1 MLLNVIL
8 DIILAAVLALG
19 ILIGIK
25 KGFVKVVTKPLR
37 SLLAIAIAFSTA
49 SPIGCGIIS
58 PVIGDP
64 LVNKISSFLYEN
76 YSHVTSANTDE
87 LPTFIKLMASIA
99 GVDVSTLGDNSN
111 EIIEAIVETLTL
123 PIVNVVSTVIAF
135 VIILVILLLLLP
147 LLFSLIDSLFN
158 KGLLGVFN
166 KVLGSV
172 VCGLLA
178 IFVAWVIVLIFE
190 YIVHLPSSSDMAIF
204 SNFTGGL
211 IYSVFKQYNPVE
223 LLLSF

>member
-8 DIILAAVLALG
+8 DIILVAVFLLG
-19 ILIGIK
+19 ILLGIK

-37 SLLAIAIAFSTA
+37 SLLAIAIAFATA
-49 SPIGCGIIS
+49 SPGGCGLIS
-58 PVIGDP
+58 PVRGDP
-64 LVNKISSFLYEN
+64 LVNKISSFLYDN

-87 LPTFIKLMASIA
+87 LPTFIKLMASMA
-99 GVDVSTLGDNSN
+99 GVDVSTLGDSSD
-111 EIIEAIVETLTL
+111 EIIEAIVETLTM
-123 PIVNVVSTVIAF
+123 PIVNVVSTIIAF
-135 VIILVILLLLLP
+135 VIILVLLLILLP
-147 LLFSLIDSLFN
+147 LLFSLIDSLFS
-158 KGLLGVFN
+158 KGLLGIFN

-172 VCGLLA
+172 ICGLFA

-190 YIVHLPSSSDMAIF
+190 YIVHLLSASDSTIF

-211 IYSVFKQYNPVE
+211 IYSFFKQYNPVE